1 MLLNLLR
8 YAVRAVQAVHA
19 CSTGSSAQAAAL
31 PARASAAA
39 GIDACRALLGPRAAV
54 LAWTRPY
61 LPALQPLPLRLLLP
75 TVFAPPPFLPCIY
88 FFLFPPPTHTP
99 PHTHTFTPLR
109 RVEGVEP
116 EELMARS
123 YRQFQT
129 ERALPGLEARVKK
142 LEVRRHSRG
151 GGRMGMSA
159 RAACGWAAQRCSGG
173 GVAQRRLP
181 RRAQAGAWPPPSDA
195 VSCESRDS
203 PRRVCVPCD

>member
-1 MLLNLLR
+1 
-8 YAVRAVQAVHA
+8 
-19 CSTGSSAQAAAL
+19 
-31 PARASAAA
+31 
-39 GIDACRALLGPRAAV
+39 
-54 LAWTRPY
+54 
-61 LPALQPLPLRLLLP
+61 
-75 TVFAPPPFLPCIY
+75 
-88 FFLFPPPTHTP
+88 
-99 PHTHTFTPLR
+99 
-109 RVEGVEP
+109 VEP